1 MTNEQVA
8 TAMRAHHASMVEEVR
23 QRTEELWRTAADWGR
38 ARHALA
44 RYLQDEILPHARAEE
59 RTVYASS
66 QQIPALA
73 GLVRSMQYE
82 HEVITQLAHRLEQA
96 FDWHAAADVASRVAE
111 LFAVHAGKEDRFI
124 IAELEA
130 SPDVHLEDIL
140 GGLREALAGGGASPA

>member
-8 TAMRAHHASMVEEVR
+8 NAMRAHHASMVEEVR
-23 QRTEELWRTAADWGR
+23 QRTEELWRTATDWGH

-59 RTVYASS
+59 GTVYARG

-73 GLVRSMQYE
+73 GLVRSMRYE
-82 HEVITQLAHRLEQA
+82 HEVIGHLTHRLEQA

-130 SPDVHLEDIL
+130 SPDANLEDIL
-140 GGLREALAGGGASPA
+140 GGLREELAGETHPPA